1 MIRHLRSLR
10 ADEDGTA
17 LIELALVAPVI
28 ALLTVGVVDMSNA
41 FSCKLRLEQAG
52 QRAVEKVMQTT
63 GVLTVEETIAQEAVC
78 QYNGTNANG
87 TCKAAPLTTDNVVVT
102 HRLECNGVVKVTTPD
117 DDDCPIGQTESRW
130 LQVKIDY
137 DFEPMFALHFA
148 HFSNGKYHVSTIA
161 GMRTE

>member
-1 MIRHLRSLR
+1 MIRKLRSIR

-63 GVLTVEETIAQEAVC
+63 GVLTVEDTIANEAVC
-78 QYNGTNANG
+78 QYNGTNADG
-87 TCKAAPLTTDNVVVT
+87 SCKAAPLTTANVVVT
-102 HRLECNGVVKVTTPD
+102 HRLECNGTITAD
-117 DDDCPIGQTESRW
+117 TDCPIGETESRW
-130 LQVKIDY
+130 IQVKLDY
-137 DFEPMFALHFA
+137 EFVPMFPIHFA
-148 HFSNGKYHVSTIA
+148 TFNNGSYHVSTIA